1 MKTKDE
7 MIIIKDFIKNGKN
20 WSVDLLL
27 IYQKIIQQEVLRR
40 QILIDLED
48 DFKRNIK
55 WPELLK
61 FQIEL
66 LK

>member
-55 WPELLK
+55 
-61 FQIEL
+61 
-66 LK
+66 